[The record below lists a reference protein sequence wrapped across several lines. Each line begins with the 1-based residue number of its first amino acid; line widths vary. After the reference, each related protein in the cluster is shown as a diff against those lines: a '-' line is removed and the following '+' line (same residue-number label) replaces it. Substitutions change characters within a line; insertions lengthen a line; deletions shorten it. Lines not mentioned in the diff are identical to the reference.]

1 MTMLLILVMVFG
13 GALAVAAVTYTHAAR
28 KKRQSIELGEG
39 RKFRL

>member
-1 MTMLLILVMVFG
+1 MTMFLIVVIVFG
-13 GALAVAAVTYTHAAR
+13 GAVAVAAVTYTYGSR

>member
-1 MTMLLILVMVFG
+1 MTVLMILVIVFG
-13 GALAVAAVTYTHAAR
+13 GAVAVAAVTYTHASR